1 MGTCMCRMIWKYL
14 SCDELVMSV
23 IYLCEDDK
31 EQLNYLNKVLEKY
44 LQINNI
50 DAQIIS
56 VRDNPKDTLSDV
68 SKRED
73 YRPLFF
79 IDVEFQGYDM
89 DGFDLAV
96 ELKRQNPDCFV
107 VFLTSWDDL
116 AYKVFEYG
124 LEVLDYIVKKPG
136 YYLSPRLCREW
147 EDRFKRIFEKIA
159 MELDQS
165 DQDILIIE
173 NGSRISKIRKT
184 EIIFIQT
191 IKGSHYVEIY
201 LPDKRIIIRQ
211 PFKEIKDQLDER
223 FISVNR
229 ACVVQIDKIC
239 ELDKKNRFLKLE
251 GNYTVEISYRE
262 MKYVHSIFQEYCRKY
277 NLDKEIGK

>member
-1 MGTCMCRMIWKYL
+1 M
-14 SCDELVMSV
+14 VMSV

-50 DAQIIS
+50 DAQIVS

-136 YYLSPRLCREW
+136 YYLSPRLCKEW